1 MDGVLTSTSKETFEV
16 PSQAELINRAFAG
29 DDVLDE
35 FEKDKEEVLNQE
47 VPKPEKPV
55 LVPGWG
61 DWTNIQKK
69 RGISKQMVQK
79 HEAEKKEWEQGL
91 KTRKDARL
99 KHVIISEKVDKKV
112 SSVPHSSFSFLI
124 KPFNL

>member
-1 MDGVLTSTSKETFEV
+1 MDGVLASASKETFEI

-55 LVPGWG
+55 LLPGWG
-61 DWTNIQKK
+61 DWSNVQRK
-69 RGISKQMVQK
+69 RGISKRMVME
-79 HEAEKKEWEQGL
+79 HEAEEKERKQKL

-99 KHVIISEKVDKKV
+99 KHVIISEKVDKRV
-112 SSVPHSSFSFLI
+112 SSVTLTLALI
-124 KPFNL
+124 C

>member
-1 MDGVLTSTSKETFEV
+1 MDGVLASASKETFEI

-55 LVPGWG
+55 LLPGWG
-61 DWTNIQKK
+61 DWCNVQRK
-69 RGISKQMVQK
+69 RGISKRMVME
-79 HEAEKKEWEQGL
+79 HEAEEREREQKL

-99 KHVIISEKVDKKV
+99 KHVIISEKVDKRV
-112 SSVPHSSFSFLI
+112 SSVSLTLALI
-124 KPFNL
+124 C